1 MGRKPEWAAAGA
13 DRRGGPVYWA
23 RYAMVRHFSV
33 GSFFS
38 TVLAFKDEIYTT
50 YRMQDWQLCMLALLA
65 LLLVMIGFVLVRSTR

>member
-1 MGRKPEWAAAGA
+1 
-13 DRRGGPVYWA
+13 
-23 RYAMVRHFSV
+23 MVRHFAV

-38 TVLAFKDEIYTT
+38 TVLALKDEIYTI